1 MADTLR
7 EKKKRERVGEK
18 EMKGARERD
27 RERVRSRGTRSEREL
42 RPVFTEKKIFKPYQ
56 RFMYKRFNLRER
68 KKAETGRQ
76 TKKDRETETKRQ
88 RRRGGMGVWGKA
100 M

>member
-68 KKAETGRQ
+68 KKVETGRQ
-76 TKKDRETETKRQ
+76 TDKERSRDRDEETETAGWD
-88 RRRGGMGVWGKA
+88 GGLG
-100 M
+100 